1 MSDAFTCGILGHG
14 GFHILTTI
22 LIKTLSQGVV
32 KNHLQ
37 MGDSVRL
44 VHVFQQTFSLSDL
57 SQVTSPLFH
66 SWLKIENAIL
76 NMISTHYM
84 RRHEDVCNVWYMI
97 QFCRKFAKIGGKKR
111 GDNFPQSRIFLPKTI
126 HTSSS
131 CKVGT
136 YFCTAMQNYLL
147 TYFPLENV
155 KQVVS
160 KNLTKSVT

>member
-1 MSDAFTCGILGHG
+1 MIFQN
-14 GFHILTTI
+14 
-22 LIKTLSQGVV
+22 TL
-32 KNHLQ
+32 LL
-37 MGDSVRL
+37 D
-44 VHVFQQTFSLSDL
+44 
-57 SQVTSPLFH
+57 
-66 SWLKIENAIL
+66 
-76 NMISTHYM
+76 MISTHYM

-126 HTSSS
+126 HTSS

-136 YFCTAMQNYLL
+136 YFCTAMQNCLL

-160 KNLTKSVT
+160 KKTKLLL